1 MVFDNARS
9 GLTYKYDKT
18 NWKFTVVICTLVTAA
33 GVSAIL
39 LVLHKKITSKST
51 SNISCTSEAFASDI
65 LCKKLSYQ
73 ELALATDNFSSENM
87 LGKGGTSS
95 VYRGY
100 LSNSGKIVA
109 VKRICSRHKY
119 ATEVFTT
126 ELKIMILLD
135 CTSIVP
141 LIGWSNDQDEYLIVY
156 DYMPNGG
163 LDKHLFGNGMHLPW
177 NVRLN
182 IVLNLACAL
191 LYLHEESGHC
201 ILHRDIKSA
210 NVMLDLNFNA
220 KLGDF
225 GVSMFL
231 DPNLSHQTTKVVG
244 TFGYIAPEYYQL
256 CRASKASDIY
266 SFGIVLLEVATGKR
280 KCRDEDSHMG
290 LVEWVWNL
298 YGAGK
303 IVDAADE
310 RLGMDFDVQEMEC
323 LLILGLWCA
332 HPVDKQRPSA
342 RQAFQVLKF
351 EAQLPQLPEEMP
363 SLMYAKTAPSPVYSD
378 PPSITFSL
386 QSGR

>member
-1 MVFDNARS
+1 MKLLR
-9 GLTYKYDKT
+9 
-18 NWKFTVVICTLVTAA
+18 VIFCV
-33 GVSAIL
+33 
-39 LVLHKKITSKST
+39 
-51 SNISCTSEAFASDI
+51 
-65 LCKKLSYQ
+65 KKLSYQ

-100 LSNSGKIVA
+100 LSNSDKIVA

-201 ILHRDIKSA
+201 IY
-210 NVMLDLNFNA
+210 
-220 KLGDF
+220 
-225 GVSMFL
+225 
-231 DPNLSHQTTKVVG
+231 
-244 TFGYIAPEYYQL
+244 YIEISSQL
-256 CRASKASDIY
+256 
-266 SFGIVLLEVATGKR
+266 
-280 KCRDEDSHMG
+280 M
-290 LVEWVWNL
+290 
-298 YGAGK
+298 
-303 IVDAADE
+303 
-310 RLGMDFDVQEMEC
+310 
-323 LLILGLWCA
+323 
-332 HPVDKQRPSA
+332 
-342 RQAFQVLKF
+342 
-351 EAQLPQLPEEMP
+351 
-363 SLMYAKTAPSPVYSD
+363 
-378 PPSITFSL
+378 
-386 QSGR
+386 